1 MSESFYAER
10 ENLSIRPY
18 RGVEDPSFFEKL
30 PKADVVIVPGAELK
44 WTPAETTRHSELYPE
59 QEVRAGIETKMR
71 AIAAFELLRQG
82 VVRKII
88 FTGGVMENEPFGR
101 PLAEVSRAFVV
112 DLIAKHNETVPPEER
127 LSDHLVLVAGDS
139 KNSAEDIE
147 EGLKVAHEN
156 NEASAYV
163 ATTGFHVS
171 RVMITAQHLREKYGM
186 TEGVHGIA
194 AEDILRA
201 RSSHYEDL
209 LGYFE
214 FPESVARQPKL
225 AIKKGFR
232 ELVRRTVM
240 RLFDPNDAMGR
251 KRARRERSRPS
262 GDTE

>member
-1 MSESFYAER
+1 MSESFSGER
-10 ENLSIRPY
+10 INHSVRPY

-30 PKADVVIVPGAELK
+30 PRADVVIVPGAELK
-44 WTPAETTRHSELYPE
+44 WTPGETAEQRELYEE
-59 QEVRAGIETKMR
+59 QQVRAGIETKMR

-88 FTGGVMENEPFGR
+88 FTGGVMENESFGQQ
-101 PLAEVSRAFVV
+101 LAEVSRTFVL
-112 DLIAKHNETVPPEER
+112 DIIAKHNETVPPEER
-127 LSDHLVLVAGDS
+127 LSEHLVLIAGDS

-147 EGLKVAHEN
+147 EGLKVAREN
-156 NEASAYV
+156 HDASAYV
-163 ATTGFHVS
+163 ETTGFHVP
-171 RVMITAQHLREKYGM
+171 RVMITAEHLKEKYGI
-186 TEGVHGIA
+186 TEGIHGIS

-225 AIKKGFR
+225 ALKKGIR

-240 RLFDPNDAMGR
+240 KLFDPSDEMGR
-251 KRARRERSRPS
+251 KRARKERSKADS
-262 GDTE
+262 